1 MSPVEISRSKDPIRL
16 FQSNALEFFTHISPV
31 TVLVFWLPIAV
42 AFLVWGIVGRPAGAS
57 FLYLPVTFVVG
68 LFLWTLAE
76 YMLHRFV
83 FHYHPRSERGK
94 RISFLLHGVHHA
106 QPMVKTR
113 LVMPPPV
120 SLPLAVIFY
129 VGFYLLLGI
138 ALGVPHWVAPLFSG
152 FVTGYLG
159 YDMMHYSTHH
169 FKLKWSYWQTMKRYH
184 MHHHVRT
191 PEKRFGVTSPAWDV
205 VFRTKPV
212 E

>member
-1 MSPVEISRSKDPIRL
+1 MPAVEISRSKEPIRL
-16 FQSNALEFFTHISPV
+16 FRSDFLEFFSHISPV
-31 TVLVFWLPIAV
+31 TVLVFWTPIVV
-42 AFLVWGIVGRPAGAS
+42 AFLVWAIVGRPAGISPAYIPLC
-57 FLYLPVTFVVG
+57 FIAG

-76 YMLHRFV
+76 YLLHRFV
-83 FHYHPRSERGK
+83 FHYHPRTEWGK

-106 QPMVKTR
+106 QPMIKTR

-120 SLPLAVIFY
+120 SIPLAAAFY
-129 VGFYLLLGI
+129 GGFTLLLGL

-169 FKLKWSYWQTMKRYH
+169 FKLRWSYWQTMKRYH
-184 MHHHVRT
+184 MHHHVQT
-191 PEKRFGVTSPAWDV
+191 PEKRFGVSSMLWDV
-205 VFRTKPV
+205 VFGTRPA

>member
-1 MSPVEISRSKDPIRL
+1 MPAVEISRSKEPIRL
-16 FQSNALEFFTHISPV
+16 FKSDFLEFFSHISPV
-31 TVLVFWLPIAV
+31 TILALWTPVAV
-42 AFLVWGIVGRPAGAS
+42 AFLVWAIVGRPAGTS
-57 FLYLPVTFVVG
+57 FLYIPLCFVAG

-83 FHYHPRSERGK
+83 FHYHPRTAWGK

-106 QPMVKTR
+106 QPMVRTR

-120 SLPLAVIFY
+120 SIPLAGAFY
-129 VGFYLLLGI
+129 GGFYLLLGV

-152 FVTGYLG
+152 FVVGYLG

-169 FKLKWSYWQTMKRYH
+169 FKLSWKYWQTMKRYH
-184 MHHHVRT
+184 MHHHVQT
-191 PEKRFGVTSPAWDV
+191 PDKRFGVSSPLWDI
-205 VFRTKPV
+205 VFGTKPA